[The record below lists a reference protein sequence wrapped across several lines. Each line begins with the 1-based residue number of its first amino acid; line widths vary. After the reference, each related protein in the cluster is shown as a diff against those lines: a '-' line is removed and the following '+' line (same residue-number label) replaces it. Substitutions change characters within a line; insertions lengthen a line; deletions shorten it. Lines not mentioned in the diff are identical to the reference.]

1 MSKCTSRSA
10 DRQYQSADERVQFT
24 VVMGVES
31 GSVETARFRRFGAS
45 VALSAGELFGGS
57 TLQFSAG
64 YWSESAVDRRDLYPG
79 LVPQDNAIL
88 SVSILKE
95 DELSAMVALRAAV
108 ATAARE
114 IGVPVKNIHVERSV
128 VEARHFRVSEVSGP
142 SKAAAE

>member
-1 MSKCTSRSA
+1 MSKCSSRSA
-10 DRQYQSADERVQFT
+10 DRQYQSADERVRFT
-24 VVMGVES
+24 VIMGVES
-31 GSVETARFRRFGAS
+31 GSVETALFHKFGTS

-64 YWSESAVDRRDLYPG
+64 YWSECAVERRVFYTS

-88 SVSILKE
+88 SISILKE
-95 DELSAMVALRAAV
+95 HELSAMTALRAAV
-108 ATAARE
+108 AAAARE

-128 VEARHFRVSEVSGP
+128 VEAQHFRVSDVCRL